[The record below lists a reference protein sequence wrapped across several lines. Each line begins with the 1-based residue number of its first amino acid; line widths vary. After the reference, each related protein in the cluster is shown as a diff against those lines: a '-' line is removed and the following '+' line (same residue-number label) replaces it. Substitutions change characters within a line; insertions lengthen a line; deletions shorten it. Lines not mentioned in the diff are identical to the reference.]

1 MLKATLFVWCLL
13 LASSSYNAQ
22 FAFES
27 PYYQEYNPY
36 SELGS
41 YPNTDTSPYY
51 QPFYHP
57 MYEQDQYY
65 GPDEDEDEEY
75 FSPFYMREPG
85 IGRLNGTG
93 KLGKPNRPNF
103 AGRPNIGNRPNRPL
117 GIAGRPSI
125 GGKPNRP
132 LGIAGRPSIGG
143 KPNRPNRPNRPIG
156 SKPDIAGRP
165 GKPTRPFLGRPRPGA
180 KPSGDNKQKPTPF
193 LNWLRR
199 ILMKWISF
207 LATLFPNLF
216 TTVTSTQ
223 TITEVSTCTIST
235 TACAGR
241 RRRAV
246 IEDLIDHNSDEQL
259 ERISSSIT
267 PEYVSHIFL
276 NCLSLV
282 TFNNS

>member
-22 FAFES
+22 FAFQS

-41 YPNTDTSPYY
+41 YPMTDASPYY
-51 QPFYHP
+51 QSFYQP

-65 GPDEDEDEEY
+65 GPDDDEDEEY

-132 LGIAGRPSIGG
+132 
-143 KPNRPNRPNRPIG
+143 IG

-165 GKPTRPFLGRPRPGA
+165 GKPTRPILGRPRPGA
-180 KPSGDNKQKPTPF
+180 KPSGGKPDADNKQKPTPF

-199 ILMKWISF
+199 ILLRWIAF
-207 LATLFPNLF
+207 LAQLFPNLF

-223 TITEVSTCTIST
+223 TITEVSTCTVST

-246 IEDLIDHNSDEQL
+246 IEDLIDHTSDEQL
-259 ERISSSIT
+259 ERISFSIT
-267 PEYVSHIFL
+267 PEYVSNIFL
-276 NCLSLV
+276 NYLSLA
-282 TFNNS
+282 TFNNC